1 MKKFKNTS
9 EIEPY
14 DGIIGQQRAEKAM
27 QFGLKM
33 NNPAYNIYVS
43 GNCGS
48 GRITYT
54 IKAIESQQIDE
65 SKIKDW
71 CYVYN
76 FKDPRKPIALDFP
89 AGEGSEF
96 KTYMEDLIECLTE
109 EINDAFENEEYELTK
124 NKLLQT
130 YEFEKEKLLKN
141 IRDYGKEKGFKLKS
155 SSSSFIFIPIDDNYE
170 DEISAE
176 EFCKTKKEL
185 EEMAIQVLYKL
196 KSLEDRVKQ
205 VVIETENQIGKLVVE
220 PYIEAARKK
229 YSDNKKVIEYLDAL
243 EENIIESIYYF
254 YLDEDDLKDK

>member
-89 AGEGSEF
+89 AGKGSEF

-124 NKLLQT
+124 INYSKLMN
-130 YEFEKEKLLKN
+130 LKKKN
-141 IRDYGKEKGFKLKS
+141 YLK
-155 SSSSFIFIPIDDNYE
+155 I
-170 DEISAE
+170 
-176 EFCKTKKEL
+176 
-185 EEMAIQVLYKL
+185 
-196 KSLEDRVKQ
+196 
-205 VVIETENQIGKLVVE
+205 
-220 PYIEAARKK
+220 
-229 YSDNKKVIEYLDAL
+229 
-243 EENIIESIYYF
+243 
-254 YLDEDDLKDK
+254 

>member
-65 SKIKDW
+65 SKIKDL

-89 AGEGSEF
+89 AGKGSEF
-96 KTYMEDLIECLTE
+96 KTYMVF
-109 EINDAFENEEYELTK
+109 N
-124 NKLLQT
+124 
-130 YEFEKEKLLKN
+130 
-141 IRDYGKEKGFKLKS
+141 RG
-155 SSSSFIFIPIDDNYE
+155 
-170 DEISAE
+170 
-176 EFCKTKKEL
+176 
-185 EEMAIQVLYKL
+185 
-196 KSLEDRVKQ
+196 
-205 VVIETENQIGKLVVE
+205 NQRCI
-220 PYIEAARKK
+220 
-229 YSDNKKVIEYLDAL
+229 
-243 EENIIESIYYF
+243 
-254 YLDEDDLKDK
+254 

>member
-76 FKDPRKPIALDFP
+76 FKEGKPNYGMFITYTNKDTNQY
-89 AGEGSEF
+89 F
-96 KTYMEDLIECLTE
+96 KE
-109 EINDAFENEEYELTK
+109 
-124 NKLLQT
+124 
-130 YEFEKEKLLKN
+130 
-141 IRDYGKEKGFKLKS
+141 
-155 SSSSFIFIPIDDNYE
+155 DNY
-170 DEISAE
+170 I
-176 EFCKTKKEL
+176 L
-185 EEMAIQVLYKL
+185 ENVLYVY
-196 KSLEDRVKQ
+196 KS
-205 VVIETENQIGKLVVE
+205 
-220 PYIEAARKK
+220 
-229 YSDNKKVIEYLDAL
+229 
-243 EENIIESIYYF
+243 
-254 YLDEDDLKDK
+254 